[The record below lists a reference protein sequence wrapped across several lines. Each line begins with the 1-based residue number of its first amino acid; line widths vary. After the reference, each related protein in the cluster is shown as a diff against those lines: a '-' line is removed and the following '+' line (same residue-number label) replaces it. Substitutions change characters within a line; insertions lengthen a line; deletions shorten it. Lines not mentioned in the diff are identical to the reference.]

1 MSEERK
7 YLLWLVLI
15 LVAGFT
21 VINTLSVMALKISLE
36 NELYIT
42 ANALRR
48 ALITDRTALP
58 YPFKISERPEEGFI
72 PVVYRDGFFIL
83 VDEDYI
89 PERLKSFATVL
100 VLWEGVFILFI
111 LLLFRRTVLLYI
123 KREKDIRH
131 LLNLLLL
138 ALTHRLGNFLSVV
151 KLNLELME
159 DSKPKERI
167 ISSTEK
173 LEEDYKKAMEV
184 LESLSKGYGL
194 GSRIVNVKDVVEG
207 VLKGSD
213 HRKDIKLMVKLEDT
227 LVRANPI
234 YLEIL
239 VGSVIE
245 NSLKYAIS
253 FVHIKL
259 CGGLLVVRNDFGS
272 VKEGSGMGLKIA
284 RFAAQILGFDL
295 RIKYRNRFTVFVNF
309 KP

>member
-36 NELYIT
+36 NELYVT

-48 ALITDRTALP
+48 ALITDRTVLP

-83 VDEDYI
+83 VDENYI

-123 KREKDIRH
+123 KREKDIRY

-173 LEEDYKKAMEV
+173 LEEDYKKAVEV

-194 GSRIVNVKDVVEG
+194 GSRIVNVKEVVEEL
-207 VLKGSD
+207 LKGSD
-213 HRKDIKLMVKLEDT
+213 HRQDIRLMVKLEDT

-309 KP
+309 KS

>member
-36 NELYIT
+36 NELYVT

-48 ALITDRTALP
+48 ALITDRTVLP

-72 PVVYRDGFFIL
+72 IVVYKDGFFIL
-83 VDEDYI
+83 VDENYI

-123 KREKDIRH
+123 KREKDIRY

-159 DSKPKERI
+159 DSKPKKRI

-173 LEEDYKKAMEV
+173 LEEDYKKAVEV

-194 GSRIVNVKDVVEG
+194 GSRIVNVKEVVEEL
-207 VLKGSD
+207 LKGSD
-213 HRKDIKLMVKLEDT
+213 HRQDIRLMVKLEDT

-309 KP
+309 KS

>member
-36 NELYIT
+36 NELYVT

-48 ALITDRTALP
+48 ALITDRTVLP

-72 PVVYRDGFFIL
+72 IVVYKDGFFIL
-83 VDEDYI
+83 VDENYI
-89 PERLKSFATVL
+89 PERLKNFATVL

-123 KREKDIRH
+123 KREKDIRY

-173 LEEDYKKAMEV
+173 LEEDYKKAVEV

-194 GSRIVNVKDVVEG
+194 GSRIVNVKEVVEEL
-207 VLKGSD
+207 LKGSD
-213 HRKDIKLMVKLEDT
+213 HRQDIRLMVKLEDT

-309 KP
+309 KS